1 MTRKDLETINND
13 RIVIDLRMQA
23 EDLINNMESMSN
35 DDYQREAQRIENEI
49 DNRIEFLF
57 KQMDK

>member
-1 MTRKDLETINND
+1 
-13 RIVIDLRMQA
+13 MQA